1 MRILVAMDGSEKCE
15 AVIKPTLELAKT
27 AHAEVLL
34 LNMVNP
40 LVDAVRVSA
49 PSPSEAMAQVEAE
62 RRAYLEEK
70 AKCFG
75 GVPVKV
81 SVERLQHGED
91 VAEGIARIAREQ
103 DAAIL
108 VVASRRVTSLA
119 KLLLG
124 SVAQELLRLSPCPVL
139 VVRPD

>member
-15 AVIKPTLELAKT
+15 AVIEPTAELAKV
-27 AHAEVLL
+27 AHAEVVL
-34 LNMVNP
+34 LNVVNP
-40 LVDAVRVSA
+40 LVDAVRVPAASA
-49 PSPSEAMAQVEAE
+49 SAAIAQVEAE
-62 RRAYLEEK
+62 RQAYLAEK
-70 AKCFG
+70 ANRFE

-81 SVERLQHGED
+81 LVERLHHSED
-91 VAEGIARIAREQ
+91 IAEGIARIAREQ

-108 VVASRRVTSLA
+108 VVASRRVGSLA